1 MLPSEVRDGLKTN
14 LQDIDGLR
22 IYDLV
27 PDVIVPPCAI
37 IGQLDFTFDLD
48 NARGLDSAN
57 VDVMVVVQRFSERTG
72 QDKLDLYLSGSGD
85 YSIKAAIESD
95 RTLGGVVDTLRVTAA
110 QSGVYQAA
118 DVEYLSYRYQ
128 VTIYGDGV

>member
-1 MLPSEVRDGLKTN
+1 MLPSEVRDGLKIN
-14 LQDIDGLR
+14 LQTIDGLR
-22 IYDLV
+22 VYDLV

-48 NARGLDSAN
+48 NARGLDSAT
-57 VDVMVVVQRFSERTG
+57 VDVMVIVQRFSERTG

-95 RTLGGVVDTLRVTAA
+95 RTLDSVVDTLRVTAA

-128 VTIYGDGV
+128 VIIYGDGV

>member
-1 MLPSEVRDGLKTN
+1 MLPSEVRDGLKVN
-14 LQDIDGLR
+14 LQTIDALR
-22 IYDLV
+22 VYDLV

-48 NARGLDSAN
+48 NARGLDSAT
-57 VDVMVVVQRFSERTG
+57 VDVMVIVQRFSERTG

-95 RTLGGVVDTLRVTAA
+95 RTLDGVVDTLRVTAA

-118 DVEYLSYRYQ
+118 DIEYLSYRYQ
-128 VTIYGDGV
+128 VIIYGDGV

>member
-1 MLPSEVRDGLKTN
+1 MQPSKVRDGLKAN
-14 LQDIDGLR
+14 LQSIESLR
-22 IYDLV
+22 VYDLV

-37 IGQLDFTFDLD
+37 IGQLDLVFDLN
-48 NARGLDSAN
+48 NARGLDSAS
-57 VDVMVVVQRFSERTG
+57 VDVMVIVQRFSERTG
-72 QDKLDLYLSGSGD
+72 QDKLDQYLSGSGD

-110 QSGVYQAA
+110 QSGVYQTA

>member
-1 MLPSEVRDGLKTN
+1 MLPSQVREGLKNN
-14 LQDIDGLR
+14 LKEIPDLR
-22 IYDLV
+22 IYDTI

-37 IGQLDFTFDLD
+37 IGQLDLTFDLN

-57 VDVMVVVQRFSERTG
+57 IDVMVVVQRFSERTG
-72 QDKLDLYLSGSGD
+72 QDKLDKYLSGSGE

-95 RTLGGVVDTLRVTAA
+95 RTLGGIVDTLRVTSA

-128 VTIYGDGV
+128 VTIYGEGA